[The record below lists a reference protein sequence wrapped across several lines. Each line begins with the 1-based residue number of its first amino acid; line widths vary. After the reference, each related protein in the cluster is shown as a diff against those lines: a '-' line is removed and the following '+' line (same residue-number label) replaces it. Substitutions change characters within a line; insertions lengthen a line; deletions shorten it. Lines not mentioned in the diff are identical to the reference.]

1 MNADDRRLPSLF
13 LIPFV
18 LVIVG
23 LFFFMALLNG
33 QWDLTVLSL
42 ILFGVAAGTKLWTRW
57 SLAGIECSV
66 SIDKRRVFPGEKL
79 FLKATAENRKFL
91 PVWLQVRAPVSGLVH
106 GASAETAVTAES
118 GLLWYQKASFR
129 WELTAL
135 RRGIHHI
142 GPLGITSGDLF
153 GFFSKEKEM
162 AETIE
167 VVVYPRLVP
176 LKSPTAPRRDFFGIP
191 GAESPVQDPVYILGT
206 RDYQYGQ
213 PAKYIHWKATAR
225 HHKLQEKIFEPSA
238 QEKMLLVV
246 DVGPFARQGAEE
258 AFERMLETV
267 ASVAV
272 RLAERGCAVGL
283 VTNGRMTGEGPSIV
297 SVTRNPRQLTILL
310 EALARVR
317 MEPARGLIDTFRLY
331 LRVPWGVS
339 CLYFALE
346 KDETARMAKEYFT
359 QRWVPFRFFAGHI
372 FFDSAEAR
380 VAGSPA
386 TQGPDDNHAG
396 EGLD

>member
-1 MNADDRRLPSLF
+1 
-13 LIPFV
+13 
-18 LVIVG
+18 
-23 LFFFMALLNG
+23 
-33 QWDLTVLSL
+33 
-42 ILFGVAAGTKLWTRW
+42 
-57 SLAGIECSV
+57 
-66 SIDKRRVFPGEKL
+66 
-79 FLKATAENRKFL
+79 
-91 PVWLQVRAPVSGLVH
+91 
-106 GASAETAVTAES
+106 
-118 GLLWYQKASFR
+118 
-129 WELTAL
+129 
-135 RRGIHHI
+135 
-142 GPLGITSGDLF
+142 
-153 GFFSKEKEM
+153 
-162 AETIE
+162 
-167 VVVYPRLVP
+167 
-176 LKSPTAPRRDFFGIP
+176 
-191 GAESPVQDPVYILGT
+191 
-206 RDYQYGQ
+206 
-213 PAKYIHWKATAR
+213 
-225 HHKLQEKIFEPSA
+225 
-238 QEKMLLVV
+238 MLLVV